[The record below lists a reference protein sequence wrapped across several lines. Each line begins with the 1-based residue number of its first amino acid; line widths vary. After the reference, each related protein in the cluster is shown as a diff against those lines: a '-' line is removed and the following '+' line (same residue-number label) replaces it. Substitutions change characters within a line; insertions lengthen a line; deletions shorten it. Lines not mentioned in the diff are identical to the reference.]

1 MCGRLLR
8 GGDRQARDRR
18 AFGRKAVR
26 ALTEAFP
33 GSSATFDE
41 AAFEIHMLD
50 PEVHVVLASFHR
62 QVGDGSPVDQVLQRL
77 VAGLRE
83 TQAPPPATF
92 AEAREILLP
101 RLVHRLTFEGTPP
114 GSPRIPSRPVGD
126 RIVMT
131 LALDRPTMVGYVTE
145 EVMATWHVPEDELF
159 AVALRN
165 LRTISSRP
173 LDQPDEGLWES
184 AWEDSWDASRL
195 LLWPF
200 EPPLRPLGEPVV
212 LVPEPGLLLLTG
224 SADPGGLATLL
235 EAAREALS
243 APKVVCCLPLVL
255 REGSWDPLVLP
266 PDHEHYAEW
275 NELRVQVEGSDYAS
289 QAGLLEAR
297 LDREGEDL
305 WVAKYNALQTAV
317 GLRSWTTW
325 GEGAASLL
333 PRTDLIGVMSNRE
346 GHPSG
351 LHPWEAVARAVGDRL
366 AREPDCWPPRYRVT
380 TFPAPEEVAA
390 FGPPEVPL

>member
-1 MCGRLLR
+1 
-8 GGDRQARDRR
+8 
-18 AFGRKAVR
+18 
-26 ALTEAFP
+26 
-33 GSSATFDE
+33 
-41 AAFEIHMLD
+41 
-50 PEVHVVLASFHR
+50 
-62 QVGDGSPVDQVLQRL
+62 
-77 VAGLRE
+77 
-83 TQAPPPATF
+83 
-92 AEAREILLP
+92 
-101 RLVHRLTFEGTPP
+101 
-114 GSPRIPSRPVGD
+114 
-126 RIVMT
+126 MT
-131 LALDRPTMVGYVTE
+131 LALDRPTMVGYVSE

-212 LVPEPGLLLLTG
+212 LVPEPGLLLVTG

-255 REGSWDPLVLP
+255 RKGSWDPLVLP
-266 PDHEHYAEW
+266 PDHEHHAEW

-305 WVAKYNALQTAV
+305 WVGNYGVLQTPV

-333 PRTDLIGVMSNRE
+333 PRTDLIGVMSDRE

-351 LHPWEAVARAVGDRL
+351 LYPWEAVARAVGDRL

-380 TFPAPEEVAA
+380 TFPAAEEVAA